1 MGPHETS
8 SNSAVGYGFE
18 VDLPRVKLA
27 IAAKRWKKTRSF
39 TRALPSLVE
48 LCVQAA
54 LLSPDA
60 AGITTSSAW
69 TARNGLKPFAAV
81 LTTGRFDKLPN
92 YAALH
97 AAGATAHN
105 AEEDRGGK
113 EWEEDEEEDWMDW
126 LEDMDDPDV
135 ELHTAQRGKQMED
148 IVNVAALRI
157 LGPALFKRLSQE
169 KPAAAAPASGAQ
181 PESKPPKV
189 EKEVIGP
196 VVAVPMHALSSMYDD
211 DDDMGPETALF
222 LFLGPACQR
231 TRYLGNGGVINVVTF
246 NPDAVDALGVW
257 ALTKVAFYLDVPLK
271 QEAPAWLLADEAVF
285 LM

>member
-1 MGPHETS
+1 MGRHENS

-18 VDLPRVKLA
+18 VDLERVHLA
-27 IAAKRWKKTRSF
+27 VAAKRWKKTRSF

-60 AGITTSSAW
+60 AGLIASSAW
-69 TARNGLKPFAAV
+69 TARDGLKPFAAV
-81 LTTGRFDKLPN
+81 LTTGRFDTLPN

-97 AAGATAHN
+97 AARATAHN

-135 ELHTAQRGKQMED
+135 DLLTAQRGKQVEG
-148 IVNVAALRI
+148 IVNVAASRI
-157 LGPALFKRLSQE
+157 LGPALFKRLAQE

-196 VVAVPMHALSSMYDD
+196 VVAVPMHAFGSIYDD
-211 DDDMGPETALF
+211 DDDVEQETALF

-231 TRYLGNGGVINVVTF
+231 TRYLGNGGVISVSTF
-246 NPDAVDALGVW
+246 NPNAVDPLGVW
-257 ALTKVAFYLDVPLK
+257 ALTKVAFYLDVPLM
-271 QEAPAWLLADEAVF
+271 QEAPTWLLVEEAVF
-285 LM
+285 LV